1 MNMEV
6 NANYA
11 TWEDLGIVPP
21 TLLTDTVSISLTL
34 EFLANTPQWSLT
46 NAQPVS
52 VLGKRAIRDANNTAK
67 PKYRPLRE
75 VVDPETGRDICSTTG
90 NVRAVWHGSGT
101 RCRIQWSSPM
111 LPQDHRVSCSTR
123 SADDL
128 SSRF

>member
-21 TLLTDTVSISLTL
+21 TLLTDTVYFVDTG
-34 EFLANTPQWSLT
+34 
-46 NAQPVS
+46 
-52 VLGKRAIRDANNTAK
+52 VLSEYAAMVVDECAAIRDANNTAK

-75 VVDPETGRDICSTTG
+75 VVYPETGRDICSTTG